1 MDTTKNHIERM
12 FHRIKMKRSYRTNTP
27 IYLHLYNKIR
37 ADIIKNAYPYGSK
50 LPSKR
55 AAANLYGVSIITVEH
70 AYTLLA
76 EEGYILSKERS
87 GYYVSYREQDIF
99 STAEYADQTETTPS
113 HSPSL
118 VQEAFPGSVYAK
130 AVRHVLSE
138 YGDRVLIKSENFGL
152 PELRDAI
159 AKYLMRA
166 RGIEVEPSQIIVG
179 SGAEYIYNLIV
190 VLLGRTQMYAI
201 ETPSYEKIEQ
211 IYRTH
216 GIQYEKLPLGK
227 DGIDSAALS
236 HSQANVLHVTPY
248 RSFPSGVT
256 ATAAKKREYLRWAK
270 HQHAT
275 IIEDDFES
283 EFYLYRKPIET
294 LFAMEQDGNVIYL
307 NTFSKTIAS
316 AMRMGYMVLP
326 KGILTEA
333 QEKIG
338 FFSCTVPTLEQYV
351 LAELI
356 NNGDFERHL
365 NRVRRQRKKQKEKA
379 GKAKSTM

>member
-1 MDTTKNHIERM
+1 
-12 FHRIKMKRSYRTNTP
+12 MKRSYITNVP
-27 IYLHLYNKIR
+27 AYLHLYNKIR
-37 ADIIKNAYPYGSK
+37 ADIIKNAYTYGSK

-70 AYTLLA
+70 AYALLN

-87 GYYVSYREQDIF
+87 GYYVAYREQDIF
-99 STAEYADQTETTPS
+99 STLEPTDRAEPIPS
-113 HSPSL
+113 SPLPSP
-118 VQEAFPGSVYAK
+118 VQETFPGSVYAK

-152 PELRDAI
+152 PALRDAI

-166 RGIEVEPSQIIVG
+166 RGMEVEPAQIIIG

-190 VLLGRTQMYAI
+190 ILLGRTQEYAI

-216 GIQYEKLPLGK
+216 GIQFEKLPLGK
-227 DGIDSAALS
+227 DGIDSSVLARCHAS
-236 HSQANVLHVTPY
+236 VLHVTPY

-256 ATAAKKREYLRWAK
+256 ATAAKKREYLRWASH
-270 HQHAT
+270 HQAT

-283 EFYLYRKPIET
+283 EFYLFRKPIET
-294 LFAMEQDGNVIYL
+294 LFAMDREETVIYL

-326 KGILTEA
+326 KAILKEA

-365 NRVRRQRKKQKEKA
+365 NRVRRQSKKS